1 MLVCAAHGIEAEPRR
16 ASLAARLAHALAN
29 PSPTHQV
36 LERLYLDLLQK
47 HASARMRVELASE
60 QLGRGLS
67 LSASDVLKLAFAS
80 LAGYRREAANHR
92 CKLVLHVLKPVTVQA
107 DPGALRL
114 IQAQREVRLAR
125 TLGLVLALENPPA
138 PRRIQ
143 IDSVQ

>member
-1 MLVCAAHGIEAEPRR
+1 MV
-16 ASLAARLAHALAN
+16 
-29 PSPTHQV
+29 
-36 LERLYLDLLQK
+36 
-47 HASARMRVELASE
+47 
-60 QLGRGLS
+60 
-67 LSASDVLKLAFAS
+67 KLAFAS
-80 LAGYRREAANHR
+80 LAGHRREAANHR